1 MQGLYKLAL
10 VGTKEQL
17 TDFLKKVNDGDP
29 DSVFNE
35 YPVEEGTGLRTT
47 QGYGLQKF
55 LDRYKLVI
63 ENTGSG
69 NISGIEEM
77 ASEIGQI
84 APELELM
91 LLTQYLD
98 YSDDYTW
105 TIYYKP
111 AGETEPSETEGILYK
126 GSLGDILSVEE
137 VLNYRSM
144 GATNISLDIDREK
157 LKEYL
162 DSFIGYG
169 LTFEEIEPFLDAL
182 ADPERTDFSEF
193 EDTFDMYSLQDT
205 INDFLK
211 DQVEDVPYA
220 AKGNGVPAIEYIARL
235 FADCWGI
242 TFGILFRF
250 HPETFDNRFVGKT
263 FVITGEPDEYGKD
276 GAKEII
282 ENFGGV
288 VRGAVSGKTDYL
300 LVGAYAGEKKLEKAK
315 ELGVSIISTDDF
327 EQMIS

>member
-1 MQGLYKLAL
+1 
-10 VGTKEQL
+10 
-17 TDFLKKVNDGDP
+17 
-29 DSVFNE
+29 
-35 YPVEEGTGLRTT
+35 
-47 QGYGLQKF
+47 
-55 LDRYKLVI
+55 
-63 ENTGSG
+63 
-69 NISGIEEM
+69 M

-162 DSFIGYG
+162 DSFIEYG

-220 AKGNGVPAIEYIARL
+220 ADGNGIPSIEYIASL

-250 HPETFDNRFVGKT
+250 HPETFDNRFAGKT